1 MAQVPSNFVQDDCSI
16 PYTPEAAVVA
26 GDVVVV
32 GSTLVTIA
40 KLDIPAGK
48 LGNVVT
54 DDIFEVPKVTG
65 AVTGFQKLYYDADAD
80 PVGGTAGT
88 GAFTTN
94 SALGPF
100 AGWADQDGAASG
112 DETVTLILRSADSP
126 TTVTRA
132 NLGQDDLKPY
142 PIDLVEMRVH
152 DARQTNLPGTAAN
165 DDMGVITG
173 TPGTDAPTLQGVD
186 FGGTSTDEKC
196 AFSFALPPEYVS
208 GETITLRVKAAML
221 TTVSDGTA
229 TVDAE
234 VFARD
239 GDGAVGADICATA
252 AQSINSLT
260 PANKDFT
267 ITPTSRVA
275 GDVLEVR
282 LSFGGSDTGNVGVM
296 IPEISDVRMLLD
308 IKG

>member
-1 MAQVPSNFVQDDCSI
+1 MAQVPSVFVRCDSTI
-16 PYTPEAAVVA
+16 PYTASGAVTA
-26 GDVVVV
+26 GDVKVLGTSMVC
-32 GSTLVTIA
+32 IA
-40 KLDIPAGK
+40 KRDIADGD
-48 LGNVVT
+48 LGALAT
-54 DDIFEVPKVTG
+54 EGIFEVPKVTG
-65 AVTGFQKLYYDADAD
+65 AVSGGAKLYYDDNAD
-80 PVGGTAGT
+80 PLGGTAGT

-100 AGWADQDGAASG
+100 AGWADQDGAESG
-112 DETVTLILRSADSP
+112 DETVTMVLKSAESP
-126 TTVTRA
+126 TAVARA
-132 NLGQDDLKPY
+132 SLGQDDLAPY
-142 PIDLVEMRVH
+142 AIDLTAARVH

-165 DDMGVITG
+165 DDMAIITG

-196 AFSFALPPEYVS
+196 AFTFRLPPEYVS
-208 GETITLRVKAAML
+208 GETITLRVKGAML
-221 TTVSDGTA
+221 TTISDGTA

-234 VFARD
+234 VWVQD
-239 GDGAVGADICATA
+239 GNGAVGSDICATA

-275 GDVLEVR
+275 GDVLQVR

-296 IPEISDVRMLLD
+296 IPEISDVRFLLD